1 MDSEQSFNATLSML
15 NTRVNLLERLHGKPA
30 MATISAFS
38 GGFFTGKPQTQD
50 HSSLLGMRA
59 EDQSVRSE
67 PLRLHFRH
75 TAGGY
80 LLTIKNTGEHDN
92 KLLSKSWLEV
102 FGASDPNTRNPTLF
116 RLLDHQHNIIT
127 RKNIKTRHVPISLMT
142 GNKKHVGGLRVRGSP
157 YLYLAET
164 EEQSKAMFILSVL

>member
-1 MDSEQSFNATLSML
+1 MDSEQSFNAILSML

-50 HSSLLGMRA
+50 HSHLLGMRA
-59 EDQSVRSE
+59 EDQGARSE

-80 LLTIKNTGEHDN
+80 LLTIKNTGEHYN

-102 FGASDPNTRNPTLF
+102 FGASDPTLATRLF
-116 RLLDHQHNIIT
+116 SDYSIIST
-127 RKNIKTRHVPISLMT
+127 TSSHARTSRPAMSLS
-142 GNKKHVGGLRVRGSP
+142 RS
-157 YLYLAET
+157 
-164 EEQSKAMFILSVL
+164 